1 MKEENKNL
9 QEAPQTVEE
18 RQTAKPAGAWKRLLS
33 KKWAYPAI
41 YMAAAA
47 IIFSLMWWYQGSVS
61 DKLAGSDTTAGAAVS
76 QTDNAKTSA
85 PDDAVPANAAVAE
98 EMQWPVTDH
107 TALDIVSNYYDKNAS
122 AEDKAAAML
131 QVEDQFIPQ
140 TGIALAR
147 EDEQTF
153 DVLAAKSGKVTAVDK
168 QPLTGQL
175 VEITHPDGLVTVYQS
190 LDNVKVKVGAEV
202 KKGDVI
208 AQAGRNELEKD
219 EGVHLH
225 FEIRQGETTLNPTDV
240 LPK

>member
-1 MKEENKNL
+1 MKENKEL
-9 QEAPQTVEE
+9 QEAPQTIEE
-18 RQTAKPAGAWKRLLS
+18 QHTAKPAGAWKRLLG

-47 IIFSLMWWYQGSVS
+47 IIFSLMWWYQGTVS
-61 DKLAGSDTTAGAAVS
+61 DKLTGSDTTAGSAI
-76 QTDNAKTSA
+76 TEPDKAKPNS
-85 PDDAVPANAAVAE
+85 PDDAVPVNANVE
-98 EMQWPVTDH
+98 EMAWPVTDH
-107 TALDIVSNYYDKNAS
+107 TALDVVSNYYDKNAS

-131 QVEDQFIPQ
+131 EYQEQFIPQ

-168 QPLTGQL
+168 QPLVGQL

-190 LDNVKVKVGAEV
+190 LDNVKVKVGTEV

-225 FEIRQGETTLNPTDV
+225 FEVREGESTLNPLDV